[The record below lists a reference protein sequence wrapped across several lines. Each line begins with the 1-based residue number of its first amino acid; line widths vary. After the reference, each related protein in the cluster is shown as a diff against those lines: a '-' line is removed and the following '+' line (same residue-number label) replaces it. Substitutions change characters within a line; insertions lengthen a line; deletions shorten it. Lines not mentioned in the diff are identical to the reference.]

1 MPFSTRVKS
10 SLVLKLF
17 SPWRWLIR
25 STDDII
31 FSKLNGLNSLNDAGF
46 FLNWV
51 LFLGFWGNHS
61 NLLIPS
67 AVQIEAGQILAEEV
81 AAQTCACL
89 LLLIIY
95 GVRLLL
101 RLSFAFKSA
110 KRQDPLC
117 SDVLTFDKYF
127 CVLFW
132 FLKEFRGANEETKR
146 ILWLKSNRTCSRLL
160 FEERSRIAS
169 ASYHHPHSC
178 NWLLMVGPLSTQ
190 PLQRTQKI
198 TLFWEAQVYRDGDR
212 SSGGRSQVSFLCCI
226 H

>member
-51 LFLGFWGNHS
+51 FFFGFWGNHS
-61 NLLIPS
+61 DLLIHS

-81 AAQTCACL
+81 AAQTCPCL

-101 RLSFAFKSA
+101 RLSFAFKSDRIPCA
-110 KRQDPLC
+110 QTCWLLINISVFC
-117 SDVLTFDKYF
+117 FD
-127 CVLFW
+127 FW
-132 FLKEFRGANEETKR
+132 KN
-146 ILWLKSNRTCSRLL
+146 
-160 FEERSRIAS
+160 FEERMKRQKG
-169 ASYHHPHSC
+169 SC
-178 NWLLMVGPLSTQ
+178 DSKATELAPGSSLRKAAELLQ
-190 PLQRTQKI
+190 PAT
-198 TLFWEAQVYRDGDR
+198 T
-212 SSGGRSQVSFLCCI
+212 I
-226 H
+226 HIPATDSMW